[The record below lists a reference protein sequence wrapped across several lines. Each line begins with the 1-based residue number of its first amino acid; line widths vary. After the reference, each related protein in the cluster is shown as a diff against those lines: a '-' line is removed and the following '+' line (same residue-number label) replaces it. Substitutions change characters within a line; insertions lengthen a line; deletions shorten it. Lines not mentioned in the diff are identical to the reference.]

1 VILLISDLHKS
12 LDSMDEMNSVK
23 WLLDVL
29 DELKPE
35 YLIGAGNWGEATATD
50 DFSEIL
56 TKTRLIT
63 VYRNHENFA
72 IIKNLSIRDGE
83 VVRVGGLRISGINGL
98 IGHDEDYGIPPGR
111 FMRIVDKI
119 KGVNVLVTH

>member
-12 LDSMDEMNSVK
+12 LDSMEEMNSVK

-35 YLIGAGNWGEATATD
+35 YLIGAGDWGEAMTAE
-50 DFSEIL
+50 DFSENL
-56 TKTRLIT
+56 TRARLIT
-63 VYRNHENFA
+63 VYGNHENFT

-83 VVRVGGLRISGINGL
+83 VVRVGGLRVSGINGL
-98 IGHDEDYGIPPGR
+98 IGHDRDYGILPGR
-111 FMRIVDKI
+111 FMRVVNKI
-119 KGVNVLVTH
+119 KGADVFVTH